1 MNDPVCLEEEDS
13 LSRKLFERTES
24 LLGRSHTSKKPAQ
37 GSKEGSSESPLG
49 ILHGSKHSSAPV
61 ECSPES
67 LLGRLH
73 SKQTKEKPCKRQK
86 TEPSPKMQEMKSPR
100 LKRDGSKRK
109 TKVAEVIFG
118 KTFMMMTLI
127 ISNFDD
133 GDHYECNDDDL
144 QVFSYNEMG
153 SVVQKEAWVAPLDW
167 AEDDLKVDD
176 GDGGDGH
183 GGVKDVDDHHKNEQ
197 APKK

>member
-1 MNDPVCLEEEDS
+1 MNDSVCLEEEDS

-24 LLGRSHTSKKPAQ
+24 LLGRSHTSKKLGQ

-49 ILHGSKHSSAPV
+49 ILHGSKHSSSGPV

-73 SKQTKEKPCKRQK
+73 NKQAKEKPCKRQK

-118 KTFMMMTLI
+118 PIFMM
-127 ISNFDD
+127 
-133 GDHYECNDDDL
+133 C
-144 QVFSYNEMG
+144 
-153 SVVQKEAWVAPLDW
+153 
-167 AEDDLKVDD
+167 
-176 GDGGDGH
+176 
-183 GGVKDVDDHHKNEQ
+183 
-197 APKK
+197 